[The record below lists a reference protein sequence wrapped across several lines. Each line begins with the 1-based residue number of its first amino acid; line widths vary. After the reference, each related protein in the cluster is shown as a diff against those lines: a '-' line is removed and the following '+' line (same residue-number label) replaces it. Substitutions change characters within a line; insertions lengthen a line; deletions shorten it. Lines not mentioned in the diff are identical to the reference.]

1 MPSPSLTA
9 TALLA
14 SFASYLFLKR
24 YEPTDPLLLAGL
36 LIVPPLIVASLQVEL
51 LGVVGSTSHSYSL
64 YYFGLLSWIVTY
76 RVSPLHPLSKY
87 PGPTACKLSKLWLT
101 FVGSRGKLHLYVKE
115 LHDKHGPVI
124 RIGPNELSITD
135 VSLLPSILGSNGMP
149 KGPLWDGRLI
159 SRSDRKSAAA
169 KEAARGDLINT
180 RDLNVHAKSR
190 KTWDTAFIPAAI
202 KRIQGDTDATVD
214 LSQWFSF
221 FSFDFMGDLA
231 FGGGFELMRDGDS
244 DGLWHMMER
253 GLYLPALTQQV
264 PWCLGF
270 LPYFSMA
277 GKKESDALRKF
288 ALDQA
293 KRRLQ
298 EGSIHNDLFYYLM
311 DAKRLDAKPQPLPL
325 VISNATLAIVAGSDT
340 SATVL
345 SNTFFF
351 LLSHPES
358 YHRLQSEIDEA
369 FPPGDKDPTDTALLS
384 NLPYLTAVIK
394 ESLRLLPP
402 VATSL
407 QRAPT
412 VGTGSK
418 VLSESFVIPEGTSVI
433 VPPYTIHRDPRNFS
447 PSPDKYIP
455 DRWLAKDNDSEFVT
469 NDDAFI
475 PFSTGPANCVGKNL
489 AMLEIRMVVAHIMRA
504 FELQF
509 SDGYDTQRWEE
520 DLKDY
525 FVMQK
530 GSLPVNLTR
539 RTG

>member
-1 MPSPSLTA
+1 
-9 TALLA
+9 
-14 SFASYLFLKR
+14 
-24 YEPTDPLLLAGL
+24 
-36 LIVPPLIVASLQVEL
+36 
-51 LGVVGSTSHSYSL
+51 
-64 YYFGLLSWIVTY
+64 
-76 RVSPLHPLSKY
+76 
-87 PGPTACKLSKLWLT
+87 
-101 FVGSRGKLHLYVKE
+101 
-115 LHDKHGPVI
+115 
-124 RIGPNELSITD
+124 
-135 VSLLPSILGSNGMP
+135 MP

-159 SRSDRKSAAA
+159 SRSDRKSSAA

-202 KRIQGDTDATVD
+202 KGYKAMLIRRVAQLVEALGSQTDATVD
-214 LSQWFSF
+214 LSQC
-221 FSFDFMGDLA
+221 FDFMGDLA

-358 YHRLQSEIDEA
+358 YDRLQSEIDEA

-412 VGTGSK
+412 VGTGIS
-418 VLSESFVIPEGTSVI
+418 SFLK
-433 VPPYTIHRDPRNFS
+433 VPPSSFRLTQSIAIHGTFLRALTSTS
-447 PSPDKYIP
+447 PTDGWQKITTP
-455 DRWLAKDNDSEFVT
+455 EFVT